1 MGRVRRVPRIGESF
15 ATCEICHRYPA
26 APSVTL
32 FLTQRG
38 ENSMPAHTI
47 AAIVPSAFLR
57 AQLRTSMQQKR
68 VETSLIH
75 RWILACMSARQRR
88 ANKHIEEYL
97 GHHARLLRVR

>member
-1 MGRVRRVPRIGESF
+1 
-15 ATCEICHRYPA
+15 
-26 APSVTL
+26 
-32 FLTQRG
+32 
-38 ENSMPAHTI
+38 MPAHTI